1 MSGCFLIL
9 SLEISLFKL
18 PLRWEALCP
27 QVALGPQ
34 RPSRGPCL
42 RVSAVSTSPCP
53 CTWASRLFQPV
64 QYGQKP
70 EGRTVAFPNTHPP
83 RTATPATATATP
95 QGHVRGRP
103 PIATF
108 SANPDAKG
116 MLLRGLCSASQRVF
130 VEEIPLALSPAP
142 WGCVTTPLSRS
153 GTVCS
158 DSPRRPC
165 VVLT

>member
-1 MSGCFLIL
+1 MKHFLFGTMYYSLGISAKIALIL
-9 SLEISLFKL
+9 ALPWSLPSISLSVFDS
-18 PLRWEALCP
+18 E
-27 QVALGPQ
+27 
-34 RPSRGPCL
+34 CL
-42 RVSAVSTSPCP
+42 RLPCP

-142 WGCVTTPLSRS
+142 RGCVTTPLSRS